1 MASPAYGQQHPEA
14 GMSPGAGQP
23 QGAGM
28 PPDQLTRTKQQ
39 VEDVK
44 NIMTENVQ
52 RIIDRGETLESL
64 DTRANALTM
73 NADEFQRTS
82 RTLRKKM
89 WWKNTKMII
98 IMVVVAA
105 IIIAIIIAVAVG
117 ESNSSSGG
125 GGDPH
130 NKTISSS

>member
-14 GMSPGAGQP
+14 GMSPVAGQP

-64 DTRANALTM
+64 DQRANALTM

-105 IIIAIIIAVAVG
+105 IIIAIIIALAVG

-125 GGDPH
+125 GSG
-130 NKTISSS
+130 NRTISPS